1 MTPAQL
7 DALLA
12 YIDARIVEKALDT
25 MGECSMV
32 ETMRRHECEDEL
44 RDAFKEEGER
54 DGS

>member
-12 YIDARIVEKALDT
+12 YIDARIAETHMPPGRYLDDQRKLD
-25 MGECSMV
+25 
-32 ETMRRHECEDEL
+32 ETAL

-54 DGS
+54 DE